1 MSNLLLQPD
10 LSGNGPIHD
19 VTPASAGWSHVGFGL
34 HDITAG
40 GSVES
45 GGTGDEIC
53 LVLLSGS
60 ARIIAG
66 DLDTGMLQGRASV
79 FDKVAPQ
86 AVYVPMKTAWRV
98 EAGSDSELAVCRAP
112 GTEGKLP
119 PRLIGSQNMPL
130 ETRGTGSN
138 VRHVCNIRMLQTWR
152 TFDPVPRVSSGMF
165 CDPIRRGGS
174 LPSVPGARQ
183 TASSESL
190 PASTRHAVFIGT

>member
-10 LSGNGPIHD
+10 LSGGGPIHE

-34 HDITAG
+34 HDLAAGTSVGSDGTA
-40 GSVES
+40 
-45 GGTGDEIC
+45 DEIC

-60 ARIIAG
+60 VRIIAG
-66 DLDTGMLQGRASV
+66 DLDTGMLRGRASV
-79 FDKVAPQ
+79 FDKVAPH
-86 AVYVPMKTAWRV
+86 AVYVPMKTTWQV

-138 VRHVCNIRMLQTWR
+138 VRHVCNILPETEPA
-152 TFDPVPRVSSGMF
+152 D
-165 CDPIRRGGS
+165 S
-174 LPSVPGARQ
+174 LLVCLLYTSDA
-183 TASSESL
+183 ADD
-190 PASTRHAVFIGT
+190 